1 MPQLQHEVA
10 IRRPHY
16 QRTPISQ
23 SAMIANVWSLLAKS
37 SRGDCTEWPC
47 TFNPS
52 RANVIDR
59 DAFNLGRIRRRPEKG
74 RQPLLRQTMSDKLV
88 AATEEHQF
96 RNPHSAITRVLLFHE
111 ESSNL
116 VSVRSAQ

>member
-1 MPQLQHEVA
+1 
-10 IRRPHY
+10 
-16 QRTPISQ
+16 
-23 SAMIANVWSLLAKS
+23 MIANVWSLLAKS

-116 VSVRSAQ
+116 VSVRSAQFGSG